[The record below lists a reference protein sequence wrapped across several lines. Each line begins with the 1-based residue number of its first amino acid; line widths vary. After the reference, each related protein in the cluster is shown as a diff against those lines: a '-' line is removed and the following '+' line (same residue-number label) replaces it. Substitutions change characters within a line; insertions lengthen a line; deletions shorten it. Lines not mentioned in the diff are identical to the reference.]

1 MNCCM
6 CDRDR
11 HESILVYTPINGVY
25 KTIDEDLTYSQIAEN
40 NFICL
45 ECLAAEYKEQQA
57 SDIS

>member
-1 MNCCM
+1 M

-45 ECLAAEYKEQQA
+45 ECLAAEFKEQQA